1 MKRILSA
8 LLCAAVCLTGFSG
21 CGTPAKESSRLK
33 LLASFYPIAIMA
45 LNITD
50 GVEGVAVESMAQ
62 QQTGCLHDFQMTTAD
77 MKKAETADAFLINGA
92 GMEGFLDK
100 ISDQLPELP
109 VSDSSTGIPLIAS
122 GEDHH
127 HDGGEGHDH
136 DQEDYNPHLWVSIT
150 NCMEQVRNLSEGI
163 IALDPEHEAEYR
175 ENTETY
181 LEKLSALR
189 DKMHSALDHVKNKDI
204 ITFHE
209 AFPYFAEEFGLH
221 IAAVINREPDS
232 QPSAKEL
239 ADTIRLVRETGVKA
253 LFVEPLYPET
263 SADIIA
269 AETGAQVYVLDPAVS
284 GEWDKN
290 AYLTAMESNLQVLE
304 QAFNSKRE

>member
-109 VSDSSTGIPLIAS
+109 VIDSSTGIPLIAS

-263 SADIIA
+263 SAVIIA

-304 QAFNSKRE
+304 QALNS

>member
-77 MKKAETADAFLINGA
+77 MKKAETANAFLINGA

-109 VSDSSTGIPLIAS
+109 VIDSSTGIPLIAS

-269 AETGAQVYVLDPAVS
+269 AETSAQVYVLDPAVS

-304 QAFNSKRE
+304 QALNS

>member
-109 VSDSSTGIPLIAS
+109 VIDSSTGIPLIAS

-136 DQEDYNPHLWVSIT
+136 DKEDYNPHLWVSIT

-209 AFPYFAEEFGLH
+209 AFPYFAGEFGLH

-304 QAFNSKRE
+304 QALNS

>member
-1 MKRILSA
+1 MKQILSA

-109 VSDSSTGIPLIAS
+109 VIDSSTGIPLIAS

-290 AYLTAMESNLQVLE
+290 AYLTAMESNLQVLA
-304 QAFNSKRE
+304 QALNS

>member
-77 MKKAETADAFLINGA
+77 MKKAETANAFLINGA

-109 VSDSSTGIPLIAS
+109 VIDSSTGIPLIAS

-127 HDGGEGHDH
+127 HDGGEGPDH

-290 AYLTAMESNLQVLE
+290 AYLTAMESNLQVLA
-304 QAFNSKRE
+304 QALNS

>member
-45 LNITD
+45 LTITD

-109 VSDSSTGIPLIAS
+109 VIDSSTGIPLIAS

-263 SADIIA
+263 SADIMA

-290 AYLTAMESNLQVLE
+290 AYLTAMESNLQVLA
-304 QAFNSKRE
+304 QALNS

>member
-109 VSDSSTGIPLIAS
+109 VIDSSTGIPLIAS

-136 DQEDYNPHLWVSIT
+136 DQEAYNPHLWVSIT

-304 QAFNSKRE
+304 QALNS

>member
-50 GVEGVAVESMAQ
+50 GVEGVAVESMTQ

-109 VSDSSTGIPLIAS
+109 VIDSSTGIPLIAS

-304 QAFNSKRE
+304 QALNS

>member
-109 VSDSSTGIPLIAS
+109 VIDSSTGIPLIAS

-136 DQEDYNPHLWVSIT
+136 DQEDYNPHLWVSIP

-290 AYLTAMESNLQVLE
+290 AYLTAMESNLQVLA
-304 QAFNSKRE
+304 QALNS

>member
-109 VSDSSTGIPLIAS
+109 VIDSSTGIPLIAS

-269 AETGAQVYVLDPAVS
+269 AETGAQVYVLDPPVS

-290 AYLTAMESNLQVLE
+290 AYLTAMESNLQVLA
-304 QAFNSKRE
+304 QALNS

>member
-109 VSDSSTGIPLIAS
+109 VIDSSTGIPLIAS

-209 AFPYFAEEFGLH
+209 AFPYFAEEFDLH

-290 AYLTAMESNLQVLE
+290 AYLTAMESNLQVLA
-304 QAFNSKRE
+304 QALNS

>member
-109 VSDSSTGIPLIAS
+109 VIDSSTGIPLIAS

-150 NCMEQVRNLSEGI
+150 NCMEQVGNLSEGI

-290 AYLTAMESNLQVLE
+290 AYLTAMESNLQVLA
-304 QAFNSKRE
+304 QALNS

>member
-77 MKKAETADAFLINGA
+77 MKKAETANAFLINGA

-100 ISDQLPELP
+100 IYDQLPELP
-109 VSDSSTGIPLIAS
+109 VIDSSTGIPLIAS

-290 AYLTAMESNLQVLE
+290 AYLTAMESNLQVLA
-304 QAFNSKRE
+304 QALNS

>member
-45 LNITD
+45 LNSTD

-109 VSDSSTGIPLIAS
+109 VIDSSTGIPLIAS

-304 QAFNSKRE
+304 QALNS

>member
-109 VSDSSTGIPLIAS
+109 VIDSSTGIPLIAS

-232 QPSAKEL
+232 QPRAKEL

-304 QAFNSKRE
+304 QALNS

>member
-1 MKRILSA
+1 MKWILSA

-109 VSDSSTGIPLIAS
+109 VIDSSTGIPLIAS

-290 AYLTAMESNLQVLE
+290 AYLTAMESNLQVLA
-304 QAFNSKRE
+304 QALNS

>member
-77 MKKAETADAFLINGA
+77 MKKAEAANAFLINGA

-109 VSDSSTGIPLIAS
+109 VIDSSTGIPLIAS

-304 QAFNSKRE
+304 QALNY

>member
-109 VSDSSTGIPLIAS
+109 VIDSSTGIPLIAS

-284 GEWDKN
+284 GKWDKN

-304 QAFNSKRE
+304 QALNS

>member
-1 MKRILSA
+1 MKRSLSA

-33 LLASFYPIAIMA
+33 LLSSFYPIAIMA

-109 VSDSSTGIPLIAS
+109 VIDSSTGIPLIAS

-189 DKMHSALDHVKNKDI
+189 DKMHSALDHVKNKDT

-209 AFPYFAEEFGLH
+209 AFP
-221 IAAVINREPDS
+221 
-232 QPSAKEL
+232 
-239 ADTIRLVRETGVKA
+239 
-253 LFVEPLYPET
+253 
-263 SADIIA
+263 
-269 AETGAQVYVLDPAVS
+269 
-284 GEWDKN
+284 
-290 AYLTAMESNLQVLE
+290 
-304 QAFNSKRE
+304 

>member
-77 MKKAETADAFLINGA
+77 MKKAETANAFLINGA

-109 VSDSSTGIPLIAS
+109 VIDSSTGIPLIAS

-290 AYLTAMESNLQVLE
+290 AYLTAMESNLQVLA
-304 QAFNSKRE
+304 QALNS

>member
-109 VSDSSTGIPLIAS
+109 VIDSSTGIPLIAS

-136 DQEDYNPHLWVSIT
+136 NQEDYNPHLWVSIT

-304 QAFNSKRE
+304 QALNS

>member
-1 MKRILSA
+1 
-8 LLCAAVCLTGFSG
+8 CLTGFSG

-109 VSDSSTGIPLIAS
+109 VIDSSTGIPLIAS

-304 QAFNSKRE
+304 QALNS

>member
-109 VSDSSTGIPLIAS
+109 VIDSSTGIPLIAS

-127 HDGGEGHDH
+127 HDGGAGHDH

-269 AETGAQVYVLDPAVS
+269 AETSAQVYVLDPAVS

-304 QAFNSKRE
+304 QALNF

>member
-8 LLCAAVCLTGFSG
+8 LLCAAVCLASFSG
-21 CGTPAKESSRLK
+21 CGTSQQKEPRLK

-50 GVEGVAVESMAQ
+50 GIDGVTVESMAQ

-100 ISDQLPELP
+100 ISEQLPELP
-109 VSDSSTGIPLIAS
+109 VIDSSVGIPLIAS

-127 HDGGEGHDH
+127 HGDEEEHDH

-150 NCMEQVRNLSEGI
+150 NCMEQVKNLSEGI

-175 ENTETY
+175 ANTEAY

-189 DKMHSALDHVKNKDI
+189 DQMHSVLDQVKSKDI

-232 QPSAKEL
+232 QPSAREL

-269 AETGAQVYVLDPAVS
+269 AETDAKVYVLDPVVS
-284 GEWDKN
+284 GAWDKD
-290 AYLTAMESNLQVLE
+290 AYLTAMEENLRVLE
-304 QAFNSKRE
+304 EALNS

>member
-109 VSDSSTGIPLIAS
+109 VIDSSTGIPLIAS

-253 LFVEPLYPET
+253 LFVDPLYPET

-290 AYLTAMESNLQVLE
+290 AYLTAMESNLQVLA
-304 QAFNSKRE
+304 QALNS

>member
-1 MKRILSA
+1 MKQILSA

-109 VSDSSTGIPLIAS
+109 VIDSSTGIPLIAS

-136 DQEDYNPHLWVSIT
+136 DQEAYNPHLWVSIT

-232 QPSAKEL
+232 QPSAREL
-239 ADTIRLVRETGVKA
+239 ADTIRLVRETDVKA

-269 AETGAQVYVLDPAVS
+269 AETSAQVYVLDPAVS

-304 QAFNSKRE
+304 QALNF

>member
-50 GVEGVAVESMAQ
+50 GVEGVAVEIMAQ

-77 MKKAETADAFLINGA
+77 MKKAETANAFLINGA

-109 VSDSSTGIPLIAS
+109 VIDSSTGIPLIAS

-290 AYLTAMESNLQVLE
+290 AYLTAMESNLQVLA
-304 QAFNSKRE
+304 QALNS

>member
-109 VSDSSTGIPLIAS
+109 VIDSSTGIPLIAS

-175 ENTETY
+175 VNTETY

-290 AYLTAMESNLQVLE
+290 AYLTAMESNLQVLA
-304 QAFNSKRE
+304 QALNS

>member
-109 VSDSSTGIPLIAS
+109 VIDSSTGIPLIAS

-239 ADTIRLVRETGVKA
+239 ADTIRLVRETGVEA

-290 AYLTAMESNLQVLE
+290 AYLTAMESNLQVLA
-304 QAFNSKRE
+304 QALNS

>member
-33 LLASFYPIAIMA
+33 LLSSFYPIAIMA

-109 VSDSSTGIPLIAS
+109 VIDSSTGIPLIAS

-263 SADIIA
+263 AADIIA

-304 QAFNSKRE
+304 QALNS

>member
-109 VSDSSTGIPLIAS
+109 VIDSSTGIPLIAS

-290 AYLTAMESNLQVLE
+290 AYLSAMESNLQVLE
-304 QAFNSKRE
+304 QALNS

>member
-1 MKRILSA
+1 MKQILSV

-109 VSDSSTGIPLIAS
+109 VIDSSTGIPLIAS

-136 DQEDYNPHLWVSIT
+136 DQEAYNPHLWVSIT

-239 ADTIRLVRETGVKA
+239 ADTIRLVRETDVKA

-269 AETGAQVYVLDPAVS
+269 AETSAQVYVLDPAVS

-304 QAFNSKRE
+304 QALNF

>member
-109 VSDSSTGIPLIAS
+109 VIDSSAGIPLIAS

-290 AYLTAMESNLQVLE
+290 AYLTAMESNLQVLA
-304 QAFNSKRE
+304 QALNS

>member
-109 VSDSSTGIPLIAS
+109 VIDSSTGIPLIAS

-253 LFVEPLYPET
+253 LFVEPLYPEP

-290 AYLTAMESNLQVLE
+290 AYLTAMESNLQVLA
-304 QAFNSKRE
+304 QALNS

>member
-8 LLCAAVCLTGFSG
+8 LLCAAVCLASFSG
-21 CGTPAKESSRLK
+21 CGTSQQKEPRLK

-50 GVEGVAVESMAQ
+50 GIDGVTVESMAQ

-100 ISDQLPELP
+100 ISEQLPELP
-109 VSDSSTGIPLIAS
+109 VIDSSVGIPLIAS

-127 HDGGEGHDH
+127 HGDEEEHDH
-136 DQEDYNPHLWVSIT
+136 DQEDYNPHLWISIT
-150 NCMEQVRNLSEGI
+150 NCMEQVKNLSEGI

-175 ENTETY
+175 ANTEAY

-189 DKMHSALDHVKNKDI
+189 DQMHSALDQVKNKDI

-232 QPSAKEL
+232 QPSAREL

-269 AETGAQVYVLDPAVS
+269 AETDAKVYVLDPVVS
-284 GEWDKN
+284 GAWDKD
-290 AYLTAMESNLQVLE
+290 AYLTAMEENLRVLE
-304 QAFNSKRE
+304 EALNS

>member
-77 MKKAETADAFLINGA
+77 MKKAETANAFLINGA

-109 VSDSSTGIPLIAS
+109 VIDSSTGIPLIAS

-304 QAFNSKRE
+304 QALNY

>member
-33 LLASFYPIAIMA
+33 LLSSFYPIAIMA

-77 MKKAETADAFLINGA
+77 LKKAETADAFLINGA

-109 VSDSSTGIPLIAS
+109 VIDSSTGIPLIAS

-304 QAFNSKRE
+304 QALNS

>member
-1 MKRILSA
+1 MKQILSA

-109 VSDSSTGIPLIAS
+109 VIDSSTGIPLIAS

-232 QPSAKEL
+232 QPSAREL
-239 ADTIRLVRETGVKA
+239 ADTIRLVRETDVKA

-269 AETGAQVYVLDPAVS
+269 AETSAQVYVLDPAVS

-304 QAFNSKRE
+304 QALNS

>member
-1 MKRILSA
+1 MKQILSA

-33 LLASFYPIAIMA
+33 LLSSFYPIAIMA

-109 VSDSSTGIPLIAS
+109 VIDSSTGIPLIAS

-304 QAFNSKRE
+304 QALNS

>member
-33 LLASFYPIAIMA
+33 LLSSFYPIAIMA

-109 VSDSSTGIPLIAS
+109 VIDSSTGIPLIAS

-304 QAFNSKRE
+304 QALNS